1 LLRSFLFI
9 AEVISYRKFLYFW
22 LMHAEFENYL
32 RTHSDLTSSAIEK
45 IFLLSVQK
53 VLKRNAHIFKAGEIS
68 RHKIFVVS
76 GMLRTYSISADGS
89 EHILQFSSEHSWTLD
104 VESYDKQIP
113 SKVNIGA
120 IEHSEVLCWQ
130 KSDFNSLLAE
140 IPAFKRLADQVISQ
154 NIYYNRHRMLTTL
167 SSTPEERY
175 EDFVRSFPS
184 YLSRLPLRMIA
195 AYLGISLKTLTRIRH
210 GQIQRS

>member
-1 LLRSFLFI
+1 
-9 AEVISYRKFLYFW
+9 
-22 LMHAEFENYL
+22 MHAIFENYL
-32 RTHSDLTSSAIEK
+32 RTHSDLTSSAIEQ
-45 IFLLSVQK
+45 ICSFGVQRT
-53 VLKRNAHIFKAGEIS
+53 LKRNENIFNVGEIS
-68 RHKIFVVS
+68 RHKIFVIS
-76 GMLRTYSISADGS
+76 GMLRTFSISPDGS
-89 EHILQFSSEHSWTLD
+89 EHILQFSAEHSWTLD
-104 VESYDKQIP
+104 VESYDKQVP

-130 KSDFNSLLAE
+130 KSDFNLLLAE
-140 IPAFKRLADQVISQ
+140 LPAFKKLADQVISQ